1 MTDSVRLT
9 GVTKRF
15 GDVLAVDDLDLNVA
29 DGEFFSLLGP
39 SGCGKTT
46 TLRMIA
52 GFEFPTS
59 GSLTIHGREM
69 ALNPPNER
77 PVNTVFQSYA
87 LFPHMTIE
95 ENVGFGL
102 KMKKVASTEI
112 AERVKRT
119 LDMVQLSHRASA
131 SPTMCATLS
140 RPARRW
146 RRTG

>member
-59 GSLTIHGREM
+59 GSLTIHGR
-69 ALNPPNER
+69 
-77 PVNTVFQSYA
+77 
-87 LFPHMTIE
+87 
-95 ENVGFGL
+95 
-102 KMKKVASTEI
+102 
-112 AERVKRT
+112 
-119 LDMVQLSHRASA
+119 
-131 SPTMCATLS
+131 
-140 RPARRW
+140 
-146 RRTG
+146 